1 MSTVTLRNLHIGRG
15 IPAVIV
21 PIAEQS
27 REGILAMGK
36 RLSQSEADAVEWRA
50 DLYDGIEDA
59 DGVLSPLYELRRLLG
74 DMPLIFTCRT
84 SKEGGMADIADE
96 RYTMLNRAVLDSGC
110 ADAIDIEVFSH
121 EEYAAGLIRDIRA
134 RGCVSI
140 GSCHLMNMPNR
151 DDLEDMLKAIQ
162 GTGADIV
169 KLAAMAESTEDAL
182 ILMGAARRAKAQGIA
197 PLIAIAMGEQGMIS
211 RILAEPAGSDAVF
224 ATAGKGSAPGQLSLG
239 AMREILKTAHE
250 NIG

>member
-1 MSTVTLRNLHIGRG
+1 MRTVTLGNLHIGRG

-36 RLSQSEADAVEWRA
+36 KLAGMYIDAVEWRA
-50 DLYDGIEDA
+50 DFYDGIKDTDE
-59 DGVLSPLYELRRLLG
+59 VLSVLYALRSCL

-84 SKEGGMADIADE
+84 SKEGGMADITDE
-96 RYTMLNRAVLDSGC
+96 EYALLNRAVLDSGC

-121 EEYAAGLIRDIRA
+121 GEYAAGLIRDIRA

-169 KLAAMAESTEDAL
+169 KLAAMAERTEDAL
-182 ILMGAARRAKAQGIA
+182 ILMGAARRAKAQGIS
-197 PLIAIAMGEQGMIS
+197 PLIAIAMGEHGMIS
-211 RILAEPAGSDAVF
+211 RILAEMAGSDAVF

-239 AMREILKTAHE
+239 AMREILKTLHE
-250 NIG
+250 NIR